1 MPCILLPNLQA
12 PFPTMIGILT
22 ELFMQAIGELLEQ
35 HLQAK
40 STPWSSVGP
49 CIIDIDEGKVFTIE

>member
-1 MPCILLPNLQA
+1 
-12 PFPTMIGILT
+12 MIGILT